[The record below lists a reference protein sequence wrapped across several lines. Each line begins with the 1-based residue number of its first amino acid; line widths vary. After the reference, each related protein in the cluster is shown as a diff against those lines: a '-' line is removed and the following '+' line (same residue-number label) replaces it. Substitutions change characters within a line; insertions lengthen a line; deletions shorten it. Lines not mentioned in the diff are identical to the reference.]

1 MEELQDEMCKVVL
14 EHTKGMSPE
23 EITNYAD
30 HVLAI
35 ARGRAQE
42 MVAQAD
48 EALRRACKLRDYADS
63 IGK

>member
-1 MEELQDEMCKVVL
+1 MEVLQDEMCKVVL

-48 EALRRACKLRDYADS
+48 EAYSIACRLRDYAEA